1 MADLSILEA
10 LEVEGN
16 AVELADQDDLWFLIN
31 GGDGRWIAGS

>member
-1 MADLSILEA
+1 MSKSNILEA
-10 LEVEGN
+10 LEVDDV